1 MSGLFLLA
9 DKGSKKNNTQI
20 AKKLLYIGVVAYNQ
34 RSTPSSLFSIYY
46 RELAAKY
53 ASIQLRVNK
62 LFVRVCVIQVIQ
74 NLYLTL
80 LGNFI
85 KNTKVTNLEPYIE
98 I

>member
-1 MSGLFLLA
+1 M
-9 DKGSKKNNTQI
+9 
-20 AKKLLYIGVVAYNQ
+20 
-34 RSTPSSLFSIYY
+34 STPRSLFSIDK

-53 ASIQLRVNK
+53 ALIQLRVNK
-62 LFVRVCVIQVIQ
+62 SFERVCEIQ

-85 KNTKVTNLEPYIE
+85 KNTKATNLEPYIE

>member
-20 AKKLLYIGVVAYNQ
+20 AKRLLYIRVVAYNQ
-34 RSTPSSLFSIYY
+34 MSTPRSLFSIDK

-53 ASIQLRVNK
+53 ALIQLRVNK
-62 LFVRVCVIQVIQ
+62 PFMRVCVIQ

>member
-20 AKKLLYIGVVAYNQ
+20 AKKLLYISVVAYNQ
-34 RSTPSSLFSIYY
+34 RSTPRSLFSIDK

-53 ASIQLRVNK
+53 ALIQLRVNK
-62 LFVRVCVIQVIQ
+62 LFMRVCVIR

-85 KNTKVTNLEPYIE
+85 KKTQKQLILNLI
-98 I
+98 

>member
-34 RSTPSSLFSIYY
+34 RSTPRSLFSIDK

-62 LFVRVCVIQVIQ
+62 PFMRVCVIQ

-85 KNTKVTNLEPYIE
+85 KNTKATNLEPYIE